1 MADEIM
7 TNEADGLVGTS
18 DEQIESG
25 KPGLDAKSFGF
36 GALAVAA
43 AGAVGYGVKKFIIDP
58 IRKRHAKKRKEKDE
72 AEDQGTADLD
82 EKKESLLE
90 KAKAKAR
97 EKFTRKEEPEDE

>member
-25 KPGLDAKSFGF
+25 KSGLDAKSFGF
-36 GALAVAA
+36 GALVT
-43 AGAVGYGVKKFIIDP
+43 AGAVAVGCAVKKFVVDP
-58 IRKRHAKKRKEKDE
+58 IRKRHAKKRAEKQ
-72 AEDQGTADLD
+72 AAKDQGTADLD

-90 KAKAKAR
+90 KVKAKAK
-97 EKFTRKEEPEDE
+97 EKITRKEEPMDE

>member
-25 KPGLDAKSFGF
+25 KSGLDAKSFGF
-36 GALAVAA
+36 GALVT
-43 AGAVGYGVKKFIIDP
+43 AGAVAVGCAVKKFIVDP
-58 IRKRHAKKRKEKDE
+58 IRKRHAKKREEKKA
-72 AEDQGTADLD
+72 AEDLDTASLD
-82 EKKESLLE
+82 EKKESLIGKV
-90 KAKAKAR
+90 KAKAM